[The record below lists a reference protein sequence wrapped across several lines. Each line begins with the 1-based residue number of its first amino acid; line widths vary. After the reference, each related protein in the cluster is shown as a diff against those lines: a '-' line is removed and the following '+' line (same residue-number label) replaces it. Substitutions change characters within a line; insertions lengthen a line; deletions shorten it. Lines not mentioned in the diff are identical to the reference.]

1 MILNINKQ
9 TFKKYTI
16 NEREDMTKED
26 FVKKNTANFITLVR
40 MIGTICLLFLSAGS
54 GAFYI
59 VYTISGV
66 SDALD
71 GWIARK
77 MKLESDFGSKLDSIA
92 DLMFYAVMFIK
103 TFPALWDVLPKTIW
117 IAVAVI
123 LVVRVASYMVAAFKY
138 KSFTALH
145 TYLNKLTGA
154 LVFLLPYSLFLPVIV
169 PHSVVTCVIALIAA
183 VQELIIHIQN
193 K

>member
-1 MILNINKQ
+1 
-9 TFKKYTI
+9 
-16 NEREDMTKED
+16 MTKAD
-26 FVKKNTANFITLVR
+26 FVKRNTANFITLVR
-40 MIGTICLLFLSAGS
+40 MIGTMCLLFLPAESS
-54 GAFYI
+54 AFYI
-59 VYTISGV
+59 VYTFSGV

-103 TFPALWDVLPKTIW
+103 MFPALWYVLPKEIW
-117 IAVAVI
+117 IVVAVI
-123 LVVRVASYMVAAFKY
+123 LVVRVVSYSVAAFKY

-154 LVFLLPYSLFLPVIV
+154 LVFLLPYSLLLPIIV
-169 PHSVVTCVIALIAA
+169 PHSIVVCAIALIAA
-183 VQELIIHIQN
+183 VQELVIHIQS
-193 K
+193 KK

>member
-1 MILNINKQ
+1 
-9 TFKKYTI
+9 
-16 NEREDMTKED
+16 MTKAD
-26 FVKKNTANFITLVR
+26 FIKRNTANFITIVR
-40 MIGTICLLFLSAGS
+40 MIGAICLLFLIPGS
-54 GAFYI
+54 VAFYI

-103 TFPALWDVLPKTIW
+103 MFPALWDVLPKTIW

-123 LVVRVASYMVAAFKY
+123 LVVRVVSYSVAAFKY
-138 KSFTALH
+138 KSFIALH

-154 LVFLLPYSLFLPVIV
+154 LVFLLPYSLLLPIIV
-169 PHSVVTCVIALIAA
+169 PHSIVVCAIALIAA
-183 VQELIIHIQN
+183 VQELVIHIQN

>member
-1 MILNINKQ
+1 
-9 TFKKYTI
+9 
-16 NEREDMTKED
+16 MTSKAD
-26 FVKKNTANFITLVR
+26 FIKRNTANFITLIR
-40 MIGTICLLFLSAGS
+40 MIGTICLLFLAPEA

-103 TFPALWDVLPKTIW
+103 MFPALWEVLPKTIW
-117 IAVAVI
+117 IVVAVI
-123 LVVRVASYMVAAFKY
+123 LVVRVVSYSVAAI
-138 KSFTALH
+138 
-145 TYLNKLTGA
+145 KL
-154 LVFLLPYSLFLPVIV
+154 
-169 PHSVVTCVIALIAA
+169 
-183 VQELIIHIQN
+183 
-193 K
+193 